1 MARCATTLYSIH
13 TCIHTDSQQEF
24 SISYEYEGKAP
35 DVKKPKQEPKSDPE
49 PEAHNYNKKG
59 NFTSTV
65 ARKLMQSEDFGHSDV
80 MLRMEYNSSTH
91 KEPDGIVDRRSL
103 IGFKSSFSVTY
114 KTETT
119 DTTANTFSTKDSDFT
134 TSTFLVNCQCPV
146 GANDRYC
153 KFENSYSSQVSWT
166 SSRWT
171 GGSSSV
177 NRLHVS
183 KMCDI
188 MISNAEVLPPPTI
201 TSHHTRWI
209 CHQYATAV

>member
-13 TCIHTDSQQEF
+13 TCIFTDSQQEF

-35 DVKKPKQEPKSDPE
+35 EKTPTPDPGPDPK
-49 PEAHNYNKKG
+49 PEAHNEPKNPTPDKEILE
-59 NFTSTV
+59 
-65 ARKLMQSEDFGHSDV
+65 RKLMQSEDFGHSDV

-146 GANDRYC
+146 GANDKYC

-171 GGSSSV
+171 GESSSG
-177 NRLHVS
+177 
-183 KMCDI
+183 MCCYGAA
-188 MISNAEVLPPPTI
+188 MQNV
-201 TSHHTRWI
+201 
-209 CHQYATAV
+209 